1 MLLVILYNSTVC
13 LRWIL
18 STLAH
23 SLDWIL
29 SGCEIPDLT
38 AGRLRPGVE
47 EILVLQVGQVL
58 DLAADATREIVLH
71 SEAREANWEDSI

>member
-1 MLLVILYNSTVC
+1 M
-13 LRWIL
+13 
-18 STLAH
+18 
-23 SLDWIL
+23 
-29 SGCEIPDLT
+29 PDLT

-71 SEAREANWEDSI
+71 SEARVAN